1 MNFTQLHHQSAPLLI
16 ANVWDVPSALAAQR
30 AGYQALG
37 TSSSAIAE
45 MLGYPDGEEMSFA
58 ELHYIVGRIRTATM
72 LPLSVDIE
80 SGYAVS
86 VDGIVNNV
94 LQLSAL
100 GVAGIN
106 LEDSHV
112 RDGRRELLDAKL
124 FAERLRAIR
133 ERLTAHRVSLFLNV
147 RTDPFLLG
155 IPDALSVTLSRA
167 SLYANHGA
175 DGLFVPCVH
184 RPDDI
189 AALVQQTALPLNV
202 MAVPRLADFAALAE
216 LGVRRISMGNAVH
229 SALQTQLNRLLLSL
243 RHQQSFAGVFDDE
256 SHR

>member
-37 TSSSAIAE
+37 TSSAAIAE

-58 ELHYIVGRIRTATM
+58 ELRYIVGRIRAATM

-155 IPDALSVTLSRA
+155 MPDALSVTLSRLT
-167 SLYANHGA
+167 LYASHGA

-184 RPDDI
+184 HPDDI
-189 AALVQQTALPLNV
+189 AALVRQTALPLNV
-202 MAVPRLADFAALAE
+202 MAVPGLTDFPTLAE

-229 SALQTQLNRLLLSL
+229 SAIQTQLNRLLLSL

>member
-1 MNFTQLHHQSAPLLI
+1 MNFTQLHHQSPPLLI
-16 ANVWDVPSALAAQR
+16 ANVWDVPSAQAAQR

-37 TSSSAIAE
+37 TSSAAIAE
-45 MLGYPDGEEMSFA
+45 MLGYPDGEGMSFA
-58 ELHYIVGRIRTATM
+58 ELHYIVGRIRAATM

-80 SGYAVS
+80 SGYAES
-86 VDGIVNNV
+86 MDGIVDNL

-112 RDGRRELLDAKL
+112 RDGRRELLDAEP
-124 FAERLRAIR
+124 FAERLRSIQ
-133 ERLTAHRVSLFLNV
+133 EELTAHHVSLFLNV

-155 IPDALSVTLSRA
+155 MPDALSVTLSRA
-167 SLYANHGA
+167 SLYASHGA

-189 AALVQQTALPLNV
+189 TALIRQTALPLNV
-202 MAVPRLADFAALAE
+202 MAVPELADFTTLAE

>member
-37 TSSSAIAE
+37 TSSAAIAE

-112 RDGRRELLDAKL
+112 RDGRRELLDAEL
-124 FAERLRAIR
+124 FAERLREVR
-133 ERLTAHRVSLFLNV
+133 EGLAAHRVSLFLNV

-189 AALVQQTALPLNV
+189 AALVRQTALPLNV

-243 RHQQSFAGVFDDE
+243 RLQQSFAGVFDDE

>member
-37 TSSSAIAE
+37 TSSAAIAD
-45 MLGYPDGEEMSFA
+45 MLGYPDGEGMSFA
-58 ELHYIVGRIRTATM
+58 ELRYIVGRIRAATT

-80 SGYAVS
+80 SGYAES
-86 VDGIVNNV
+86 VDGIVDNM
-94 LQLSAL
+94 LQLSVL

-112 RDGRRELLDAKL
+112 RDGRRELLDAEH
-124 FAERLRAIR
+124 FAKRLQAIR
-133 ERLTAHRVSLFLNV
+133 EGLATHRVSLFLNV

-155 IPDALSVTLSRA
+155 MPEALSVTLSRA
-167 SLYANHGA
+167 SLYASHGA
-175 DGLFVPCVH
+175 DGLFAPCVH
-184 RPDDI
+184 HPEDI
-189 AALVQQTALPLNV
+189 TALVRQTALPLNV
-202 MAVPRLADFAALAE
+202 MAVPGLADFSTLSE
-216 LGVRRISMGNAVH
+216 LGVRRISMGNAMH

>member
-37 TSSSAIAE
+37 TSSAAIAE

-58 ELHYIVGRIRTATM
+58 ELRYIVGRIRAATM

-86 VDGIVNNV
+86 VDGIVDNV

-189 AALVQQTALPLNV
+189 AALVRQTALPLNV

>member
-37 TSSSAIAE
+37 TSSAAIAE

-58 ELHYIVGRIRTATM
+58 ELRYIVGRIRTATM

-86 VDGIVNNV
+86 VDGIVDNV

-155 IPDALSVTLSRA
+155 MPDALSVTLSRLT
-167 SLYANHGA
+167 LYASHGA

-184 RPDDI
+184 HPDDI
-189 AALVQQTALPLNV
+189 AALVRQTALPLNV
-202 MAVPRLADFAALAE
+202 MAVPGLTDFPTLAE

-229 SALQTQLNRLLLSL
+229 SAIQTQLNRLLLSL

>member
-155 IPDALSVTLSRA
+155 IPDALSVTLSRT

>member
-37 TSSSAIAE
+37 TSSAAIAD
-45 MLGYPDGEEMSFA
+45 MLGYPDGEGMSFA
-58 ELHYIVGRIRTATM
+58 ELRYIVGRIRAATT

-80 SGYAVS
+80 SGYAES
-86 VDGIVNNV
+86 VGDIVDNV

-112 RDGRRELLDAKL
+112 RDGRRELLDAEH
-124 FAERLRAIR
+124 FAKRLQAIR
-133 ERLTAHRVSLFLNV
+133 EGLATHRVSLFLNA

-155 IPDALSVTLSRA
+155 MPEALSVTLSRA
-167 SLYANHGA
+167 SLYASHGA

-184 RPDDI
+184 HPEDI
-189 AALVQQTALPLNV
+189 AALVRQTALPLNV
-202 MAVPRLADFAALAE
+202 MAVPGLADFATLSE

-243 RHQQSFAGVFDDE
+243 RHQRSFAGVFDDE